1 MEDRPDAMLL
11 RRRITFISF
20 LFRFIQTLKIVASPR
35 SLFLNQKQKVSEKK
49 KERRR
54 RTTNEKLIH
63 RRRRNNKYI
72 YSPFCVQQKRDKRGR
87 KN

>member
-49 KERRR
+49 KR
-54 RTTNEKLIH
+54 EKTK
-63 RRRRNNKYI
+63 NNKREI
-72 YSPFCVQQKRDKRGR
+72 DTQKEK
-87 KN
+87 K